1 MTTTDKKLIVLADW
15 LKNYKESFNPH
26 TEGQMENAIRVGI
39 EEALWRVGDML
50 QEILGATPELTEH
63 FFQDSEKPCTTDIIH
78 HHRKDDTEKLDDE
91 VVTAINS
98 DDIEYAKKAEQ
109 AYQEEIEKMKLES

>member
-1 MTTTDKKLIVLADW
+1 M
-15 LKNYKESFNPH
+15 
-26 TEGQMENAIRVGI
+26 
-39 EEALWRVGDML
+39 
-50 QEILGATPELTEH
+50 EILGATPELTEH

-98 DDIEYAKKAEQ
+98 AENLQ
-109 AYQEEIEKMKLES
+109 IQKFHKFKEEIEKMKLES